1 MHAEKQI
8 TIIED
13 SIEYT
18 FVVNLVSRS
27 VELVLAKEHGSQGDS
42 IVSLHSLPD
51 TVQIK
56 FYRALNN
63 LQKCK

>member
-1 MHAEKQI
+1 MCSKKQI

-13 SIEYT
+13 SVEYT
-18 FVVNLVSRS
+18 FIVNLSSRS
-27 VELVLAKEHGSQGDS
+27 VELVLAKPHGSQGDS